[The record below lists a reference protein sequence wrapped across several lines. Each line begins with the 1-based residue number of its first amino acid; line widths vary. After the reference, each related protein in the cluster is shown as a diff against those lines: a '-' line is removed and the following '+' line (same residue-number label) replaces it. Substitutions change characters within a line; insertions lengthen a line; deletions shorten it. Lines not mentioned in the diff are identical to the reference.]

1 MTHHPFRLATLA
13 IALTLGLTASGQA
26 QAADN
31 QSKVIDRVI
40 TQVIRPG
47 FDAFARSTA
56 TLAASTHDLCEA
68 PDAARFTATR
78 AAFADVI
85 DSWSRVEFIRLGPL
99 ANANRLER
107 VMFWPDR
114 RGRGLAQVQ
123 EAIRTKDESVTDVAS
138 LTDKSVALQGLPAL
152 DFVLSGTGSEDI
164 ASGADPVRCRFA
176 EAIAANVAG
185 IATEFSTAWNDPE
198 GFSKLWLEP
207 QPLNPLFRNG
217 NEQLSRLLHMM
228 GDGVELMHVQ
238 RVAPVIE
245 ESRKNMKPKA
255 ALFWRSGNY
264 GRTLRGNIEGIE
276 SLYQAARL
284 QDMAKP
290 GDVRRLD
297 GTAFSLNEAKNAFA
311 DLPDDIAALKK
322 DEAAYQR
329 LVYGDVVLTRLT
341 DNFKDT
347 IPVMFGLNSGFSTLD
362 GD

>member
-1 MTHHPFRLATLA
+1 MTHRPFRLA
-13 IALTLGLTASGQA
+13 ALTLGVIISFAPVQQSR
-26 QAADN
+26 AADN

-47 FDAFARSTA
+47 FDAFAKSA
-56 TLAASTHDLCEA
+56 GTLATVTGDLCTA
-68 PDAARFTATR
+68 PDAAKFKATK
-78 AAFADVI
+78 AAFGDVI

-114 RGRGLAQVQ
+114 RSRGLAQVQ
-123 EAIRTKDESVTDVAS
+123 EAIRTKDESVTDAQTLVG
-138 LTDKSVALQGLPAL
+138 KSVALQGLPAL
-152 DFVLSGTGSEDI
+152 DFILAGTGSEDI
-164 ASGADPVRCRFA
+164 ATGADPMRCLFA
-176 EAIAANVAG
+176 EAVARNVAG

-207 QPLNPLFRNG
+207 QPLNPLFRDG
-217 NEQLSRLLHMM
+217 DEQLSRLLHMM
-228 GDGVELMHVQ
+228 GDGVELIHVQ
-238 RVAPVIE
+238 RVAPVIQ
-245 ESRKNMKPKA
+245 ESRKKMKPKA

-276 SLYQAARL
+276 NLFLAARL
-284 QDMAKP
+284 QDLAKP

-311 DLPDDIAALKK
+311 DVPDDVAALKK
-322 DEAAYQR
+322 DEAAYDR
-329 LVYGDVVLTRLT
+329 LTYGDIVLSRLI

-347 IPVMFGLNSGFSTLD
+347 IPVMFVLNSGFSSLD